1 MAVTRRKKEE
11 IVESLSE
18 NFGEAKSFVLTDFTG
33 IDVDE
38 MTELRT
44 KMREAGVSYTVAKNT
59 LLRMIFDNVGIP
71 EGEKFLQ
78 GIDGPTA
85 VAYADDEVMPAKVI
99 SEFAEDHDGRPAIKA
114 GFVAG
119 ESMDI
124 EGVERL
130 AKVPGRE
137 ELLSR
142 LVGSAQSP
150 IQGFVCVSSAI
161 IRKFL
166 YAVNAVRE
174 SRE

>member
-11 IVESLSE
+11 IVESLSKS
-18 NFGEAKSFVLTDFTG
+18 FDEARSFVLTDFTG

-38 MTELRT
+38 MTELRA

-71 EGEKFLQ
+71 EGEAFLE

-85 VAYADDEVMPAKVI
+85 VAYGADEVMPAKVI
-99 SEFAEDHDGRPAIKA
+99 SEFAEDHDGRPSIKA

-124 EGVERL
+124 QGVERL

-142 LVGSAQSP
+142 LVGSAQAP
-150 IQGFVCVSSAI
+150 LQGFVCVGSAI

>member
-1 MAVTRRKKEE
+1 MAVSRKKKHE
-11 IVESLSE
+11 IVEDLSE
-18 NFGEAKSFVLTDFTG
+18 GFEGAKSFVLTDFSG

-38 MTELRT
+38 MTELRA
-44 KMREAGVSYTVAKNT
+44 KMREAGVSYTVVKNT
-59 LLRMIFDNVGIP
+59 LLRRIFSNVGI
-71 EGEKFLQ
+71 EDGEVFL
-78 GIDGPTA
+78 GRIEGPTA
-85 VAYADDEVMPAKVI
+85 VAYSDDEVMPAKVI
-99 SEFAEDHDGRPAIKA
+99 SEFAEDHGGRPSIKA

-124 EGVERL
+124 DGVERL
-130 AKVPGRE
+130 AKVPSRE

-150 IQGFVCVSSAI
+150 LQGFVCVSSGI

-174 SRE
+174 SKE